1 MDPPSHIHV
10 FENGMKLVMVPR
22 SMSEL
27 VYVSIVMRN
36 GCLDETKH
44 TLAYTHFGEHLLA
57 QLTSKRF
64 PNADAITQRLGA
76 LGIEHNAFTRIFD
89 TGYWLLGHR
98 KHLSYMIQLLSSA
111 YFRYQFAGDWEKQRN
126 ILSEE
131 VKSYIDQ
138 WTPLSEAISKTL
150 YPNHFLSTTLPDALH
165 SIKHAKEHDVL
176 QYLHKKLDPRVTS
189 VLIEGD
195 FDKDAMLV
203 ELTQAFDRE
212 KQQTYEQIINPSQ
225 PIQGP
230 RLIRCKITAS
240 AVSKI
245 VYTIQL
251 PKMSRFNSQLHVQ
264 MEMMQQY
271 FCSGYTSRL
280 YYLLRE
286 THGLIYSLESSYDL
300 SPVPNE
306 IPGDFI
312 ITIQVDPQQ
321 VDAVL
326 KIVNEEIIR
335 LQQHGVS
342 RKQMMRIKNTMQ
354 FKNSM
359 ETLNVRPGKFVDNCA
374 YYINWNEPVLTY
386 TEYFEKLQ
394 AVTAKQIQRLSKRV
408 FRPESTLIAIG
419 DGK

>member
-1 MDPPSHIHV
+1 MDPPSHVHV

-57 QLTSKRF
+57 KFTSKRF
-64 PNADAITQRLGA
+64 PNADAITKRLGA

-98 KHLSYMIQLLSSA
+98 KHALYMIQLLSSA

-138 WTPLSEAISKTL
+138 WTPLSEAISKSL
-150 YPNHFLSTTLPDALH
+150 YPGHFLSTTHPEVMH
-165 SIKHAKEHDVL
+165 VIQNAKEHDVL
-176 QYLHKKLDPRVTS
+176 QYLHNKLDPRVTS
-189 VLIEGD
+189 ILIEGD

-203 ELTQAFDRE
+203 ELTKAFDRE
-212 KQQTYEQIINPSQ
+212 KPHTYEQMITPVQ

-230 RLIRCKITAS
+230 KLIRCKITAS

-245 VYTIQL
+245 VYTFQL

-271 FCSGYTSRL
+271 FCSGYNSRL
-280 YYLLRE
+280 FYLLRE
-286 THGLIYSLESSYDL
+286 THGLIYGLESSYDL

-306 IPGDFI
+306 LPGDFI

-321 VDAVL
+321 VNAVL
-326 KIVNEEIIR
+326 KIVDEEIIQ
-335 LQQHGVS
+335 LKQNGVP
-342 RKQMMRIKNTMQ
+342 RKDMVRIKNTMQ
-354 FKNSM
+354 FKSSM
-359 ETLNVRPGKFVDNCA
+359 ETLNARPGKFVDNCA

-386 TEYFEKLQ
+386 TEYYGKLQ

-408 FRPESTLIAIG
+408 FRPESLLIAIG
-419 DGK
+419 DGR